1 MCYSTKK
8 NYTEHTKYNSKSIP
22 CLLFDNKS
30 EISIAIF
37 FQKSKVYRRK
47 ISAEE
52 IYVVISFTM
61 QTKIL
66 QNKNKNRENKVY
78 VLLSRPPTWQCLH
91 YSYKQKYYKRN
102 NRIEKILKFLL
113 LCRQRLQLQSSP
125 SKLPRSESYHKET
138 ISFFSYLTSLPS
150 SLATTSLGLNRQKVP

>member
-1 MCYSTKK
+1 MYYFTKK
-8 NYTEHTKYNSKSIP
+8 TYTEHTKYNSKSIP

-37 FQKSKVYRRK
+37 FQKNKVYRRK

-52 IYVVISFTM
+52 ISVLISFTM

-66 QNKNKNRENKVY
+66 QNKNKNTENKVY
-78 VLLSRPPTWQCLH
+78 VLLSRRPTWQHLH
-91 YSYKQKYYKRN
+91 SSYKQKDYKKK

-125 SKLPRSESYHKET
+125 SKLQRSESYHKET
-138 ISFFSYLTSLPS
+138 ISFFSYLTRLPPLFVWLS
-150 SLATTSLGLNRQKVP
+150 SII